1 MRVVRRE
8 RNELVL
14 STTGGERAPGVHLSD
29 LVRLEMVRREKRF
42 NTSDPMDMMRVDA
55 GHTWEE
61 IVAHAL
67 QRREEKG
74 GPKAGYRP
82 DAICFD
88 GIWCSP
94 DWLNPGGQFPLEEW
108 KATKTSSKKGWD
120 AAHWYWE
127 LQVLGYAH
135 ALTELGILEVNSA
148 LVRVW
153 YINGDYDWS
162 AKVDD
167 LTILRDYVEFELH
180 FTARDKQDNWNKLK
194 ALGQVH
200 GLLKKEP
207 KFEAA
212 GIASDGAT
220 GDGSNPGDNSSTKR
234 GIAAGRGDTTGIAE
248 TSTGDEWPKSV
259 TEEGERTPRRKSSR
273 PPQPSPAKL
282 GRLVTFPSSRSRS
295 KKSDA

>member
-1 MRVVRRE
+1 
-8 RNELVL
+8 
-14 STTGGERAPGVHLSD
+14 
-29 LVRLEMVRREKRF
+29 MVRREKRF

-82 DAICFD
+82 EAICFD

-108 KATKTSSKKGWD
+108 KATKTSSKKGWE

-194 ALGQVH
+194 ALGHVH
-200 GLLKKEP
+200 GLLKSQP
-207 KFEAA
+207 KFEQ
-212 GIASDGAT
+212 GEECQSQPET
-220 GDGSNPGDNSSTKR
+220 G
-234 GIAAGRGDTTGIAE
+234 E
-248 TSTGDEWPKSV
+248 
-259 TEEGERTPRRKSSR
+259 ERTLPKRSSR
-273 PPQPSPAKL
+273 PPQPSLAK
-282 GRLVTFPSSRSRS
+282 GARVVTFPVSRNRL
-295 KKSDA
+295 KKSDG